1 MEYHEGCN
9 IKIKVKTD
17 NVARGNK
24 TDTSFVFTTQLI
36 TMKMVSENL
45 RIVYLSHLLI

>member
-24 TDTSFVFTTQLI
+24 TDTSFVFTTQLN
-36 TMKMVSENL
+36 KNENG
-45 RIVYLSHLLI
+45 I